1 MSFGSPIRLLLLV
14 APLALLIGYLVLQQR
29 RKHVAV
35 RFTSVDLLASVV
47 PKRVGWQRHVAPAM
61 LLFTLLMLTIGFAQ
75 PTRTVRTPRQ
85 QATVILAMDVS
96 GSMVASD
103 VAPDR
108 LTAAKQAAASFL
120 DALPKG
126 VQLGLVSFST
136 NARLLVAPT
145 ADREIVRAA
154 LTTLRA
160 DGGTA
165 TGDAIELS
173 LEAAKSVATSTQAK
187 SVPTA
192 IVLMSDGKPTV
203 AGGNPGAAMQAV
215 EEAIADAKAADV
227 KINTIAF
234 GTSAGTVTVQ
244 GETVAVPSD
253 PEAMAAIASETG
265 GQTFTAESA
274 KELKSVYDDIGRTVG
289 YVKHKKEMTATFT
302 GLGLVLGA
310 VAAGAA
316 LVWGYRIA

>member
-1 MSFGSPIRLLLLV
+1 MSFASPLRLLLLV
-14 APLALLIGYLVLQQR
+14 APAALLAGYLVMQR
-29 RKHVAV
+29 RRKQVAV
-35 RFTSVDLLASVV
+35 RFTSVDLLASVA
-47 PKRVGWQRHVAPAM
+47 PKRVGWQRHVAPA
-61 LLFTLLMLTIGFAQ
+61 LLLATLLMLTLGFAE
-75 PTRTVRTPRQ
+75 PFHTVRTPRQ

-108 LTAAKQAAASFL
+108 LTAAKQAASSFL

-126 VQLGLVSFST
+126 VRLGLVSFST
-136 NARLLVAPT
+136 NARLVVAPT
-145 ADREIVRAA
+145 SDRDIVRAA
-154 LTTLRA
+154 LSSLRA

-173 LEAAKSVATSTQAK
+173 LEAARSVATNGKKIPA
-187 SVPTA
+187 A

-203 AGGNPGAAMQAV
+203 ANGGPNAAMSAV
-215 EEAIADAKAADV
+215 EEAVADAKADRV

-234 GTSAGTVTVQ
+234 GTENGTVTVQ
-244 GETVAVPSD
+244 GEVVAVPSD
-253 PEAMAAIASETG
+253 PEAMAAIANSTG
-265 GQTFTAESA
+265 GQTFTAQSA
-274 KELKSVYDDIGRTVG
+274 KQLKSVYDDIGRTVG
-289 YVKHKKEMTATFT
+289 YVKHRKEMTATFT

-310 VAAGAA
+310 IAAGAA